1 MTTPP
6 PAHFSADVRLSILIA
21 TGLVFAMPLAAS
33 CGCKRSNGLTA
44 VSGRVTFKG
53 SPVPAGN
60 VYIEPDASQ
69 GNQGP
74 QCRSS
79 IIKGEF
85 QSRPEFGA
93 VTGPVIVDVEGME
106 NRPDREFPVPL
117 FPRYTF
123 KTEIPKGKATLDIV
137 VPDDAGKP
145 KPRR

>member
-1 MTTPP
+1 MTHAP
-6 PAHFSADVRLSILIA
+6 SARIA
-21 TGLVFAMPLAAS
+21 IHRGLPLMIAMSVAVMAVVAVT
-33 CGCKRSNGLTA
+33 CGCQRSNGLTP

-53 SPVPAGN
+53 NPVPMGN
-60 VYIEPDASQ
+60 VYIEPDSSQ
-69 GNQGP
+69 GNKGP

-93 VTGPVIVDVEGME
+93 VTGPVIVDVEGLE
-106 NRPDREFPVPL
+106 QPSDKEFPVPL

-123 KTEIPKGKATLDIV
+123 KTEITKGTARLDIV
-137 VPDDAGKP
+137 VPEPVA